1 MSSVRKVQ
9 SGKCSGA
16 ESSRAGEEEKMY
28 EVHCFRP
35 FTGFVSH
42 ILTSLG
48 RASEGSKKQKS
59 ISSAGNGSRSH
70 GLNKWSQERNRP
82 QGKEPGFSKLP
93 LVTANTNG

>member
-1 MSSVRKVQ
+1 
-9 SGKCSGA
+9 
-16 ESSRAGEEEKMY
+16 MY
-28 EVHCFRP
+28 EVHGFRP

-70 GLNKWSQERNRP
+70 GLNKWSQEGSGP

-93 LVTANTNG
+93 LATANTNG